1 MIVAGCD
8 VGSLTAEAVIIKDG
22 NIISSEIIRVRP
34 KSEQSAIEVM
44 DKALKKALLTYDDI
58 DYTVSTGYGRE
69 TISFADHN
77 ISEISCHG
85 KGAHWLVPSIR
96 TVIDVGGQDCKAIR
110 IDESGSLVDF
120 VMNDKCAAGTGRSL
134 ELMSQYLGVHFS
146 ELASLAEQA
155 DKPIT
160 ITSQCSIFSE
170 LEIMHYLMED
180 KRPADIAAGIN
191 EAMAR
196 RVKMLVGRVG
206 VKPDIA
212 ISGGVCK
219 NTGVVKYLEE
229 MLNIRFVPFN
239 EDPQIIGALGAAV
252 FAADRFVKISK
263 KAFVTKGSKG
273 SVDLSTSG

>member
-22 NIISSEIIRVRP
+22 KILASEIIRVRP
-34 KSEQSAIEVM
+34 RAEQSAKEVM
-44 DKALKKALLTYDDI
+44 DKALAKINLSYDDI
-58 DYTVSTGYGRE
+58 EYTVSTGYGRE
-69 TISFADHN
+69 TIPFADHN

-85 KGAHWLVPSIR
+85 KGAQWLIPSIR
-96 TVIDVGGQDCKAIR
+96 TVIDIGGQDCKAIR
-110 IDESGSLVDF
+110 VDEFGVLEDF

-146 ELASLAEQA
+146 ELAALAEQS
-155 DKPIT
+155 DQVIT

-180 KRPADIAAGIN
+180 KKPANIAAGIN

-206 VKPDIA
+206 VKTDIA
-212 ISGGVCK
+212 ITGGVCK
-219 NTGVVKYLEE
+219 NTGVAKNLEE
-229 MLNIRFVPFN
+229 MLAVRFVPFE
-239 EDPQIIGALGAAV
+239 EDPQIIGALGAAI
-252 FAADRFVKISK
+252 FAAERLEKASK
-263 KAFVTKGSKG
+263 KVASA
-273 SVDLSTSG
+273 